1 MGRVDREHHDAIS
14 PAMRLSGISRWCA
27 QCADEGADER
37 RRPTRT
43 ESAACILCWGCG
55 WPAPCVVR
63 GEPWLRAALQLSKA
77 AINHGRDRCIAFGG
91 PESTTPSSTRCFAPC
106 KRRHRDCDYVVNT
119 ASEDAVQQRQAVEL
133 EFREARTRLG
143 SAPVRRGGAGA
154 PAGRGGLGTR
164 WNAALEQ
171 LETLETR
178 LTALTTAPCGTRDA
192 GCERRGRYL
201 LR

>member
-1 MGRVDREHHDAIS
+1 VGRVDREHHDAIS

-27 QCADEGADER
+27 QCADEGADGER

-43 ESAACILCWGCG
+43 KSAACILCWGCC

-63 GEPWLRAALQLSKA
+63 GDPWLRAALQLSRA

-106 KRRHRDCDYVVNT
+106 KRRHRDGDYVVNT

-143 SAPVRRGGAGA
+143 
-154 PAGRGGLGTR
+154 GLGSSTTR
-164 WNAALEQ
+164 WSRCTGRSRRPWNAAGMLP
-171 LETLETR
+171 LNNS
-178 LTALTTAPCGTRDA
+178 
-192 GCERRGRYL
+192 RRSKPV
-201 LR
+201 